1 MNSRFDRCESR
12 RTRML
17 VLAEALLFVM
27 LGAPVAI
34 AAAPDGLSL
43 PEAVRIASARAPLLE
58 ARRFSV
64 VAARE
69 DAARAT
75 SLPDPRLTVGID
87 NLPVTGSDAFDAN
100 ADEMTMKKIGL
111 WQDIPSRAKR
121 DARRSLADR
130 QIDDALARAGA
141 DEVQLRR
148 VTAEAWIEAWSARRE
163 AAALRMLRDEAALAA
178 NLSKARVEGGAGSVS
193 DALAAQAAVLEV
205 DNRIEAAQA
214 REAAAQV
221 ELARWV
227 GDAMTDTSEAAPD
240 FNSLPISEATLL
252 AAADTVGPVLPANA
266 YVETAAAA
274 VDLARAD
281 KHPDWSVGAS
291 YGQRADGRSDMIMFE
306 VGIGLPLFPGNR
318 QDRNVAAR
326 KADYEAALALR
337 EDARREQRAR
347 IRADLARWEAL
358 KRQVALHEDSLLP
371 LAQDRSATALAAYRA
386 GGPLQP
392 WLDARRD
399 ELGFHL
405 AHTEHLGELGRAW
418 AALAFLVPTETQP

>member
-1 MNSRFDRCESR
+1 MNSRFDRCESSR
-12 RTRML
+12 ACMPA
-17 VLAEALLFVM
+17 LAKALLLVV
-27 LGAPVAI
+27 LGTPVAI
-34 AAAPDGLSL
+34 AAAPEGLSL
-43 PEAVRIASARAPLLE
+43 PEAIRLASARAPLLK
-58 ARRFSV
+58 ARQFGV

-69 DAARAT
+69 DAARAA

-87 NLPVTGSDAFDAN
+87 NLPVTGSDAFDAS
-100 ADEMTMKKIGL
+100 ADEMTMKTIGL

-121 DARRSLADR
+121 EARQAFADR
-130 QIDDALARAGA
+130 QIEDARARAGA

-148 VTAEAWIEAWSARRE
+148 ATAEAWIEVWSARRE
-163 AAALRMLRDEAALAA
+163 VAALRMLRDQAVLAA
-178 NLSKARVEGGAGSVS
+178 DLSKARVEGGGGSVS

-205 DNRIEAAQA
+205 DNRIEAAEA
-214 REAAAQV
+214 GKAAAQV

-227 GDAMTDTSEAAPD
+227 GDATTDASETAPD
-240 FNSLPISEATLL
+240 FGSLPVSEAKLL

-266 YVETAAAA
+266 HVETAAAA

-291 YGQRADGRSDMIMFE
+291 YGQRAGGRSDMIMLE
-306 VGIGLPLFPGNR
+306 VGVGLPLFPGNR
-318 QDRNVAAR
+318 QDRSVAAR
-326 KADYEAALALR
+326 EADYQAALALR

-347 IRADLARWEAL
+347 IRADLARWEGL

-399 ELGFHL
+399 EIGVHL
-405 AHTEHLGELGRAW
+405 AHAEHLAELGRAW